1 MATIDLTKEH
11 FAMKHLLL
19 LICLAV
25 ISSVGRA
32 DDDLHYNQV
41 RLQSRQ
47 TESVSNDTMH
57 VTLQTYAEMQ
67 DPARLAARI
76 NREME
81 WALAKAKQ
89 VQGVKLSTGS
99 YQTWPV
105 TRKEVTT
112 GWRGQQTLILESRDT
127 AVLSRLTGQ
136 LQEQLQIKSMNF
148 TVSDE
153 KRVAVENRLINVAL
167 NAFKERARIV
177 GDNLKADGYRI
188 VEIIVDTSTQR
199 PPVRYQARMATLS
212 SDAGDTV
219 AVEGGESDVRV
230 TVNGTIELHIP

>member
-1 MATIDLTKEH
+1 
-11 FAMKHLLL
+11 MKNMMMIA
-19 LICLAV
+19 ICLV
-25 ISSVGRA
+25 ISAAAAGA
-32 DDDLHYNQV
+32 DTEPRYNQV
-41 RLQSRQ
+41 RLQSQ
-47 TESVSNDTMH
+47 QSESVSNDTMH

-76 NREME
+76 NQEME
-81 WALAKAKQ
+81 WALANAQ
-89 VQGVKLSTGS
+89 EVEGVKVSTGS

-127 AVLSRLTGQ
+127 EVLSRLTGQ
-136 LQEQLQIKSMNF
+136 LQEKLQIKSMNF

-153 KRVAVENRLINVAL
+153 KRVAVENRLIDIAL

-188 VEIIVDTSTQR
+188 VEVNVGTTTQR
-199 PPVRYQARMATLS
+199 PPVMYQARMATLS
-212 SDAGDTV
+212 SAAGEAV

>member
-1 MATIDLTKEH
+1 
-11 FAMKHLLL
+11 MKHSLLMF
-19 LICLAV
+19 CLALMAAT
-25 ISSVGRA
+25 GQA
-32 DDDLHYNQV
+32 DDDLHYNQI
-41 RLQSRQ
+41 RLQSGQ

-67 DPARLAARI
+67 DPSKLAARI

-81 WALAKAKQ
+81 WALAKAKG
-89 VQGVKLSTGS
+89 VEGVKVSTGS

-112 GWRGQQTLILESRDT
+112 GWRGQQALILESRDT
-127 AVLSRLTGQ
+127 EVLSRLTGQ

-153 KRVAVENRLINVAL
+153 KRVAVENRLIGIAL

-188 VEIIVDTSTQR
+188 VEINVSTSSQR
-199 PPVRYQARMATLS
+199 PPVIRQARVAAM
-212 SDAGDTV
+212 DAGNAV

>member
-1 MATIDLTKEH
+1 
-11 FAMKHLLL
+11 
-19 LICLAV
+19 
-25 ISSVGRA
+25 
-32 DDDLHYNQV
+32 
-41 RLQSRQ
+41 
-47 TESVSNDTMH
+47 
-57 VTLQTYAEMQ
+57 
-67 DPARLAARI
+67 
-76 NREME
+76 ME
-81 WALAKAKQ
+81 WALAKAQ
-89 VQGVKLSTGS
+89 EVEGVKVSTGS

-127 AVLSRLTGQ
+127 EVLSRLTGQ
-136 LQEQLQIKSMNF
+136 LQEKLQIKSMNF

-153 KRVAVENRLINVAL
+153 KRVAVENRLIDIAL

-188 VEIIVDTSTQR
+188 VEVNVGTTTQR
-199 PPVRYQARMATLS
+199 PPVMYQARMATMS
-212 SDAGDTV
+212 SAAGEAV